1 MSTTSAYRAGLQSL
15 ALALIFMPEPV
26 TTVVGLG
33 LLSVA
38 RYVEKERPNNFRQ
51 LPKTLDEHFDYRIAL
66 KSGSLLTV
74 EMAPRKHG
82 QLPRSYP
89 RAAGLQNNP
98 EVFKA
103 VRDNSL
109 SAQQRK
115 STRAYPRLPALL
127 KDNPEAFRA
136 LQQRSSLQQK
146 KSAAVFSNTE
156 PAGLL
161 KPSVARARSA
171 LFNSRASYH
180 TVSRRQQRL

>member
-33 LLSVA
+33 LLSIA

-51 LPKTLDEHFDYRIAL
+51 LPKTLDEHFDYRIVL
-66 KSGSLLTV
+66 KGGSLLTV
-74 EMAPRKHG
+74 ETAPRKHG
-82 QLPRSYP
+82 QLPRVYP
-89 RAAGLQNNP
+89 RAAGLQDNP

-103 VRDNSL
+103 VRESLL
-109 SAQQRK
+109 SAQQKK
-115 STRAYPRLPALL
+115 SIRTYPRLPALL
-127 KDNPEAFRA
+127 KENPEAFRA
-136 LQQRSSLQQK
+136 LQQRSSLQQR

-161 KPSVARARSA
+161 KPSVARRA
-171 LFNSRASYH
+171 LYYSSPERAIH
-180 TVSRRQQRL
+180 TVSRRPQRL